1 MSRILRPGKKRAPHI
16 GGMLRCAL
24 MLLALLLSFSVQ
36 SAATRV
42 AILIPQ
48 TPSKAQAI
56 YEEIYSGVMLAENA
70 ELLRFNVS
78 ADTTAEQVHQWLQE
92 QNPSAVIAISKTPYE
107 YANSSGLNVP
117 LIVGGLG
124 STPKGVSGVA
134 LAGDPAEFFAN
145 AKEIAPSVQR
155 VYLVY
160 NESMNGW
167 WLDDA
172 RKSAKQNGLELVAL
186 EAASVRKGAKIY
198 KNLLKDARKD
208 KDAVWIPLVTVV
220 PSKTVLPMVLRKAWD
235 KHLVVFTNSPVHTKQ
250 GALFSLYPD
259 NAAMGAQLMELA
271 LEQATS
277 DHAEPRV
284 VMARNMKRAFNWRT
298 ASHLGLKYTLDEE
311 AGFDRIYPVQ

>member
-1 MSRILRPGKKRAPHI
+1 MSQTSRPTIQRVRHFSGVIA
-16 GGMLRCAL
+16 CAL
-24 MLLALLLSFSVQ
+24 TLLVLLLPTSAL
-36 SAATRV
+36 AATRV

-56 YEEIYSGVMLAENA
+56 YEEIYSGVMLAADA
-70 ELLRFNVS
+70 ELLRFNVG
-78 ADTTAEQVHQWLQE
+78 ADTTAEQVHQWLQQE
-92 QNPSAVIAISKTPYE
+92 KPSAVITISKTPYE
-107 YANSSGLNVP
+107 YAKSAGLNVP

-124 STPKGVSGVA
+124 STPEGVSGVA
-134 LAGDPAEFFAN
+134 LAGDPAEFFLN
-145 AKEIAPSVQR
+145 AKQIAPTVER

-172 RKSAKQNGLELVAL
+172 RKSAEQNGLELVAL

-198 KNLLKDARKD
+198 KKMLKQARKNR
-208 KDAVWIPLVTVV
+208 DAIWIPLVTVV

-235 KHLVVFTNSPVHTKQ
+235 KHLVVFTNSPAHAKQ

-259 NAAMGAQLMELA
+259 NAAMGAQLMQLA

-277 DHAEPRV
+277 DNAEPRV
-284 VMARNMKRAFNWRT
+284 MMARNMKRAFNWRT
-298 ASHLGLKYTLDEE
+298 ASHLGLKYSLDEE

>member
-1 MSRILRPGKKRAPHI
+1 MSRTLGPEILRIRHL
-16 GGMLRCAL
+16 GGVLAC
-24 MLLALLLSFSVQ
+24 ALLLLVLLLPTPVF
-36 SAATRV
+36 AATRV

-56 YEEIYSGVMLAENA
+56 YEEIYSGVMLAADA

-78 ADTTAEQVHQWLQE
+78 ADTTAEQVHQWLSE
-92 QNPSAVIAISKTPYE
+92 QNPSAIITISKTPYE
-107 YANSSGLNVP
+107 YASSAGLKVP

-124 STPKGVSGVA
+124 STPQGVSGVA
-134 LAGDPAEFFAN
+134 LAGDPGEFFAN
-145 AKEIAPSVQR
+145 AKQIAPTVER

-167 WLDDA
+167 WLNDA
-172 RKSAKQNGLELVAL
+172 RNSAEQNGLELVAL
-186 EAASVRKGAKIY
+186 EATSVRKGAKIY
-198 KNLLKDARKD
+198 KSMLKDARRD

-235 KHLVVFTNSPVHTKQ
+235 KHLVVFTNSPVHAKQ

-259 NAAMGAQLMELA
+259 NAAMGVQLMELA
-271 LEQATS
+271 LEQANS
-277 DHAEPRV
+277 DNSEPRV

>member
-1 MSRILRPGKKRAPHI
+1 ME
-16 GGMLRCAL
+16 
-24 MLLALLLSFSVQ
+24 LL
-36 SAATRV
+36 AATRV

-56 YEEIYSGVMLAENA
+56 YEEIYSGVMSAEGV

-78 ADTTAEQVHQWLQE
+78 AETSAEQVHQWLHE
-92 QNPSAVIAISKTPYE
+92 SRPAAIIAISKTPYE
-107 YANSSGLNVP
+107 YASTAGLNIP

-124 STPKGVSGVA
+124 TTPRGVSGVA
-134 LAGDPAEFFAN
+134 LAGDPAEFFLN
-145 AKEIAPSVQR
+145 ARQIAPTVER

-172 RKSAKQNGLELVAL
+172 HKSAAENGLELIAL
-186 EAASVRKGAKIY
+186 EADSVRKGAKIY
-198 KNLLKDARKD
+198 KKMLKEARKD

-235 KHLVVFTNSPVHTKQ
+235 KHLVVFTNSPIHAKQ

-271 LEQATS
+271 LELANS
-277 DHAEPRV
+277 EEAKPRV

>member
-1 MSRILRPGKKRAPHI
+1 MSRNYRPEIQRARHFR
-16 GGMLRCAL
+16 GVTLCAL
-24 MLLALLLSFSVQ
+24 MLLIILLPTPLL
-36 SAATRV
+36 AATRV

-56 YEEIYSGVMLAENA
+56 YEEIYSGVMLAADA
-70 ELLRFNVS
+70 ELLRYNVS
-78 ADTTAEQVHQWLQE
+78 ADTTAMQVHEWLQE
-92 QNPSAVIAISKTPYE
+92 QKPSAVITISKTPYE
-107 YANSSGLNVP
+107 YANSAGLNVP
-117 LIVGGLG
+117 IIVGGLG
-124 STPKGVSGVA
+124 STPDGVSGVA
-134 LAGDPAEFFAN
+134 LAGDPAEFFMN
-145 AKEIAPSVQR
+145 AKQIAPTVER

-172 RKSAKQNGLELVAL
+172 RKSAEQNDLELVAL

-198 KNLLKDARKD
+198 KNMLKQARKD

-235 KHLVVFTNSPVHTKQ
+235 KHLVVFTNSPIHAKQ

-277 DHAEPRV
+277 DNAEPRV
-284 VMARNMKRAFNWRT
+284 VMAKNMKRAFNWRT

>member
-1 MSRILRPGKKRAPHI
+1 MSRTLRPGIQRVRHL
-16 GGMLRCAL
+16 GGVVACAVMLIV
-24 MLLALLLSFSVQ
+24 LLLPASVL
-36 SAATRV
+36 AATRV

-56 YEEIYSGVMLAENA
+56 YEEIYSGVMLAANA
-70 ELLRFNVS
+70 ELIRFNVS
-78 ADTTAEQVHQWLQE
+78 ADTTAEQVKQWLHE
-92 QNPSAVIAISKTPYE
+92 HKPSAVITISKTPYE
-107 YANSSGLNVP
+107 YASSSGLNVP

-124 STPKGVSGVA
+124 STPNGVSGVS

-145 AKEIAPSVQR
+145 AKQIAPTVER

-172 RKSAKQNGLELVAL
+172 HKSAEQNGLELVAL

-198 KNLLKDARKD
+198 KKMLKDARKD

-235 KHLVVFTNSPVHTKQ
+235 KHLVVFTNSPIHAKQ

-271 LEQATS
+271 LERAEADNT
-277 DHAEPRV
+277 EPRV